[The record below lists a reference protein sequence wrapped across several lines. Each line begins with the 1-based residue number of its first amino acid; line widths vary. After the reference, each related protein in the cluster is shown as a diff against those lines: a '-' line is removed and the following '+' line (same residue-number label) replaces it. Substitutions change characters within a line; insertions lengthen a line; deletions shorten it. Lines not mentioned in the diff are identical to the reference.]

1 MSETNRYGFDLRF
14 RSNILD
20 GERHASEAL
29 MSGGFVSGQPLVW
42 SAAGWV
48 KASAGDVV
56 YFPLVN
62 RDDILNQSPKIE
74 KELQEGTP
82 VLGVVGGVNI
92 ARMEG
97 GVSKTEPGLPF
108 VAEPS
113 SGTWTVG
120 DKLYING
127 DHLLD
132 NEPEEEGDP
141 YYGEVIEVEGATD
154 NATALVVIL
163 NSFPTYPVSPAPS
176 E

>member
-20 GERHASEAL
+20 GERHASEVL
-29 MSGGFVSGQPLVW
+29 MSAGFVSGQPLVW
-42 SAAGWV
+42 SASGWI

-56 YFPLVN
+56 FFPFVS
-62 RDDILNQSPKIE
+62 RDDVLNQSPKIE

-97 GVSKTEPGLPF
+97 GISKTEHALPF
-108 VAEPS
+108 KATPC
-113 SGTWTVG
+113 SGNWAVD

-127 DHLLD
+127 DNLLD
-132 NEPEEEGDP
+132 NAPETEGDP
-141 YYGEVIEVEGATD
+141 YYGVVTEFEGD
-154 NATALVVIL
+154 SDDATAIVAVL
-163 NSFPTYPVSPAPS
+163 NSFPTYVPVAP
-176 E
+176 